1 MFKNALI
8 IAGGIGSRMR
18 PLTDYTPKPLI
29 KYNNRELIS
38 YNLNFLKTNGIEN
51 IIVTYGYKSDQLV
64 CFLEKQVNCLI
75 NTIQKDNSYFLFNSI
90 VKYIDEPLL
99 LLPCDIIINLDLSKL
114 YEEYLNL
121 NSPSCLIVPLRNYEN
136 AEADFL
142 HVNGN
147 KITKINRQEES
158 HLKASGIQIINP
170 KKINSKITSS
180 QNFYNVWENLIKKDD
195 LYISNTNIDFWEAI
209 DKFNQIK

>member
-1 MFKNALI
+1 MFKWSLI
-8 IAGGIGSRMR
+8 IAGGVGSRMR
-18 PLTDYTPKPLI
+18 PLTDYIPKPLV
-29 KYNNRELIS
+29 KYNNKELIS
-38 YNLNFLKTNGIEN
+38 YNLDFLKSNEIEN
-51 IIVTYGYKSDQLV
+51 IAVTYGYKSEQLV
-64 CFLEKQVNCLI
+64 NFLEKRVNCLI
-75 NTIQKDNSYFLFNSI
+75 NTIQKDNSYFLFNSFI
-90 VKYIDEPLL
+90 KYVDEPIL
-99 LLPCDIIINLDLSKL
+99 LLPCDIIISLDLSKL

-121 NSPSCLIVPLRNYEN
+121 NSPLCLIVPLRNYEN

-147 KITKINRQEES
+147 KITKINRQEKS

-170 KKINSKITSS
+170 KKINSKITPSE
-180 QNFYNVWENLIKKDD
+180 NFYNVWKDLIKKDD